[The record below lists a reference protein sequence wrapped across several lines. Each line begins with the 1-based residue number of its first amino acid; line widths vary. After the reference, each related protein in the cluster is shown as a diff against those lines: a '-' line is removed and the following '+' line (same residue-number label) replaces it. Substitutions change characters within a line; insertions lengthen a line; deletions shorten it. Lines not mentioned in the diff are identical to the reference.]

1 MRVPERPPCPE
12 CGMAMITIARSAD
25 GKDDEHRVFECLRC
39 NYVET
44 SQDQADRALQVKR
57 IAALHRGAI

>member
-1 MRVPERPPCPE
+1 
-12 CGMAMITIARSAD
+12 MAMITIARSAD